1 MKFSRSTKFT
11 LLFIA
16 LFSLAACSSTSDEAS
31 SEVVAETESGIDAT
45 TRRTQELEAE
55 ARARAAAAEERIAAA
70 ALNTRVFYFDFDVSE
85 FRQADRNVLT
95 YHARDLA
102 RTLTRESALK
112 AMQMSAALEST
123 TWH

>member
-16 LFSLAACSSTSDEAS
+16 LFSLAACSSTSEEAS
-31 SEVVAETESGIDAT
+31 NEVVAETESGIDAT

-70 ALNTRVFYFDFDVSE
+70 ALNT
-85 FRQADRNVLT
+85 
-95 YHARDLA
+95 
-102 RTLTRESALK
+102 ESSTSTSTCLNSAK
-112 AMQMSAALEST
+112 QTAMC
-123 TWH
+123 